1 MKYRLPEFEV
11 PADNPFKNDALER
24 RPLVEFL
31 SKLIGRLP
39 GPFVLALDSPWGTG
53 KTTLIRMVQAEL
65 TRTGFECVHFNAWQV
80 DYINDPLVALVAAV
94 DDIRLSHKDPESK
107 FRSHLRTVRKITTA
121 VAKRG
126 AVAAAKAVTLGGLEI
141 DKEFEAVAA
150 EAVGGVAGDAVDAFQ
165 KEKAALKKFRTEIE
179 KAVEQLKD
187 ADRKSTLIFFIDE
200 LDRCRPTFAIEMLE
214 RVKHLFDLP
223 NIVFVLSIDKT
234 QLQASVGAVYGAG
247 VDAPEYLRR
256 FIDLEYGLPRQKSDS
271 FTEALLSRYEID
283 SLFTQRNS
291 HELEYDKRHFVEFF
305 TALSNL
311 FDLSLRAR
319 ERCMTCFVIVM
330 EQTPSNH
337 YLDPILVAF
346 LLVLRIKRFDVF
358 QPLVD
363 GITSPADAMT
373 WIATQPGGTL
383 FCRSREGAILE
394 ANLIAAD
401 PDRDRQGVRMKEIS
415 ELSKDTDS
423 TSSAHMYARE
433 LQECLQW
440 VMRGSRGR
448 MSLRVAA
455 SKIDMVAMIRN

>member
-1 MKYRLPEFEV
+1 MKHRLPEFEV

-53 KTTLIRMVQAEL
+53 KTTLIRMLQAEL
-65 TRTGFECVHFNAWQV
+65 TSTGFECVHFNAWQV

-94 DDIRLSHKDPESK
+94 DDIRLSHKGPEST
-107 FRSHLRTVRKITTA
+107 FRAHLRTVRKIATA
-121 VAKRG
+121 VTKRG
-126 AVAAAKAVTLGGLEI
+126 AVAAAKAATLGSLEI

-150 EAVGGVAGDAVDAFQ
+150 EAAGGVAGDAVDAFQ
-165 KEKAALKKFRTEIE
+165 KEKAALKKFRTEIG
-179 KAVEQLKD
+179 KAIEQLKD

-234 QLQASVGAVYGAG
+234 QLQASVGAVYGTG

-256 FIDLEYGLPRQKSDS
+256 FIDLEYGLPRPKTDS
-271 FTEALLSRYEID
+271 YTEALLSRYEID
-283 SLFTQRNS
+283 SLFIQRNS
-291 HELEYDKRHFVEFF
+291 HELQYDRPHFVEFF

-319 ERCMTCFVIVM
+319 ERCITCFVIVM

-346 LLVLRIKRFDVF
+346 MLVLRVKRFDAF
-358 QPLVD
+358 QSFVN
-363 GITSPADAMT
+363 GVTSPTDMMT
-373 WIATQPGGTL
+373 WISTQPSGAL

-401 PDRDRQGVRMKEIS
+401 PDSERKGVRTKEID
-415 ELSKDTDS
+415 ELSKDTVN

-433 LQECLQW
+433 LQECLRW
-440 VMRGSRGR
+440 VNRGSRGH
-448 MSLRVAA
+448 MSLRVVA